1 MANQQNNNFETN
13 KNRETLGDD
22 VQTENEGFE
31 VTNQGQNLG
40 GGKSPEG
47 GQKIGQF
54 TDDDDFSTTDQTIAQ
69 AAPGQTTTSTDQGS
83 SNA

>member
-1 MANQQNNNFETN
+1 MANQQNNNFEAN
-13 KNRETLGDD
+13 KNRENLGDD
-22 VQTENEGFE
+22 AQGENQGFE

-40 GGKSPEG
+40 GGKAQEG

-69 AAPGQTTTSTDQGS
+69 AAPGQTTNSTNQGS
-83 SNA
+83 GNA

>member
-1 MANQQNNNFETN
+1 MANNQNNDFQVSDNQ
-13 KNRETLGDD
+13 ETLDNK
-22 VQTENEGFE
+22 VKTENKGFK

-40 GGKSPEG
+40 GGKGQSG

-54 TDDDDFSTTDQTIAQ
+54 ADDDDFSTTDQTITQ
-69 AAPGQTTTSTDQGS
+69 AAPGQTTTATDQGS